1 MESFN
6 VDDVGDE
13 VKAKALACKTPED
26 ILELAKSEGVSLS
39 MDELEGVSGG
49 WCDNPCA
56 DKVLPGPLQAQ
67 VQDRKVPENL
77 IDGEGESLHD
87 TG

>member
-6 VDDVGDE
+6 VNDVSDE

-49 WCDNPCA
+49 WCENKEDVGPF
-56 DKVLPGPLQAQ
+56 PGPG
-67 VQDRKVPENL
+67 PE
-77 IDGEGESLHD
+77 
-87 TG
+87 